1 MPKTHGGAPLRPRPA
16 VSSPDIV
23 RSTLLILLLTSLIGA
38 APASADPPDSAPSS
52 PAAAGELTPSDT
64 PDPGL
69 VPLTSDLIYAL
80 LVAELATQ
88 RDDQQT
94 AFRHYL
100 YAARLS
106 GEPDMAGLAARAALS
121 MNDPEAAVRATRI
134 WSTLAPD
141 SAKARQIAAYAY
153 LDAGDRSA
161 ALAALADLIRL
172 SENPGH
178 GYMQAAQMLSRVQQP
193 NERLAMMEELVAGQ
207 ADSADAQ
214 FALAMLAGGAN
225 DLAAARRF
233 TERAIALRADWNAP
247 KLFLIRLLAAS
258 DRLDEAVGVLDGY
271 LAEDPGDAELQL
283 LRVQLHI
290 SAEEYEQALSHLD
303 QIFSDGPPQP
313 DLLMTAAAVALEI
326 EAIDRARG
334 YLLTLR
340 ETGARTDE
348 AAFLL
353 GQVEEMAG
361 DADAALDWFRE
372 VRGENELEALLRIA
386 GIHADRGEIARA
398 REILQQLRDQ
408 HPDEAAALYLIE
420 GELLRERDLQDEAI
434 AVYNEGLNAAPD
446 QPDLLYAR
454 AMLAVG
460 MDRLDLLE

>member
-1 MPKTHGGAPLRPRPA
+1 
-16 VSSPDIV
+16 
-23 RSTLLILLLTSLIGA
+23 
-38 APASADPPDSAPSS
+38 
-52 PAAAGELTPSDT
+52 
-64 PDPGL
+64 
-69 VPLTSDLIYAL
+69 
-80 LVAELATQ
+80 
-88 RDDQQT
+88 
-94 AFRHYL
+94 
-100 YAARLS
+100 
-106 GEPDMAGLAARAALS
+106 
-121 MNDPEAAVRATRI
+121 
-134 WSTLAPD
+134 
-141 SAKARQIAAYAY
+141 
-153 LDAGDRSA
+153 
-161 ALAALADLIRL
+161 
-172 SENPGH
+172 
-178 GYMQAAQMLSRVQQP
+178 
-193 NERLAMMEELVAGQ
+193 
-207 ADSADAQ
+207 
-214 FALAMLAGGAN
+214 
-225 DLAAARRF
+225 
-233 TERAIALRADWNAP
+233 
-247 KLFLIRLLAAS
+247 
-258 DRLDEAVGVLDGY
+258 
-271 LAEDPGDAELQL
+271 
-283 LRVQLHI
+283 VQLHI

-460 MDRLDLLE
+460 MDRLDLLERDLRQILVNDPDHVDALNALGYTLADRTERLDEARSLIERAYQLRPDEPAILDSMGWVLFRLGDAEAAEPYLRKALEESFDPEIAAHLGEVLWSLGKKDEARQVWERALDDDPQHEYLLRTLSRHRFTQTGH